1 MSVFFGCVQT
11 EIAKLRELLAASEK
25 QLDEECHKRMEL
37 SQQVSKLTEMR
48 ELFQLQMDT
57 AGYIGS
63 AAEKKVQWHCRSH
76 ELWPETTDTITEVE
90 LAELQLVTSF
100 LLSFL

>member
-1 MSVFFGCVQT
+1 MSVFFFGCVQT

-76 ELWPETTDTITEVE
+76 EL
-90 LAELQLVTSF
+90 
-100 LLSFL
+100 

>member
-1 MSVFFGCVQT
+1 MSKVVSREVQHIIFPLTCLVEMSVFFFGCVQT

-76 ELWPETTDTITEVE
+76 EL
-90 LAELQLVTSF
+90 
-100 LLSFL
+100 